1 VNRRAANSCSVL
13 AAFAVL
19 ATGCVVDEGR
29 TRDLRDGRDGRDRGA
44 SAPGQ
49 APGLPDDPIARP
61 VTGGTSVSRVTV
73 SVDAYGPVEYDG
85 LSVPIVSPDGLFI
98 AAQDAPAPPREQ
110 RLAIDVPRPTRPGS
124 YATVSISPLTSGI
137 GGVQTSVEVF
147 DLNAPILLGRDASA
161 EGVLI
166 ESPRPDGSRW
176 IGVAIWTQEAA
187 QVRWLVRN
195 DAVCAHA
202 VFADAGAILYSRRTG
217 PGARFALVH
226 RERDG
231 AERSLT
237 MPDADLVFPLVAPDR
252 RHATCLA
259 VDDSGA
265 ITLLLI
271 DLTTGGTG
279 TPGNEL
285 GAIVRRFDLASSG
298 GIEGAAQIVAAS
310 QSAVSGLSQ
319 SDALAGATTTPTE
332 SALGPILFHPGM
344 DRLAAID
351 ARRRSLIALA
361 PKSVAAVDAGDGR
374 ALCST
379 PDGLV
384 LWTPGGLSG
393 MGAGRGTATR
403 VLSEDYLPRR
413 TASSERPFILLAPT
427 RRSATSLMVFGMAP
441 TASP

>member
-1 VNRRAANSCSVL
+1 MVSPISAKHCVALLVVTVGLC
-13 AAFAVL
+13 
-19 ATGCVVDEGR
+19 GCVVDKER
-29 TRDLRDGRDGRDRGA
+29 TQGLRDQRA
-44 SAPGQ
+44 SEPSE
-49 APGLPDDPIARP
+49 LPEDPLARP
-61 VTGGTSVSRVTV
+61 VLGGTSVSRVTV
-73 SVDAYGPVEYDG
+73 SVDAFGPVNYDG
-85 LSVPIVSPDGLFI
+85 LSVPIVSPDGRFI

-137 GGVQTSVEVF
+137 GGVRTSVEVF
-147 DLNAPILLGRDASA
+147 DLDAPILLGRDASA

-176 IGVAIWTQEAA
+176 IGVATWSQEAA
-187 QVRWLVRN
+187 QIRWLVRN
-195 DAVCAHA
+195 EAVCAHA
-202 VFADAGAILYSRRTG
+202 VFADAGAILYSKRAG
-217 PGARFALVH
+217 PGSRFALVH
-226 RERDG
+226 RQRDG
-231 AERSLT
+231 KERALSL
-237 MPDADLVFPLVAPDR
+237 PDADLVFPLVAPDR

-259 VDDSGA
+259 VGDDGA

-298 GIEGAAQIVAAS
+298 GVEGAAQIVAAS

-319 SDALAGATTTPTE
+319 RDALAGGATPPTE

-344 DRLAAID
+344 DRCAAID
-351 ARRRSLIALA
+351 ASRRSLVALA

-379 PDGLV
+379 PEGLV
-384 LWTPGGLSG
+384 LWTPGPQ
-393 MGAGRGTATR
+393 AGRGTATR

-413 TASSERPFILLAPT
+413 TASGERPFVLLAPT
-427 RRSATSLMVFGMAP
+427 RRSATSLMAFGMAP
-441 TASP
+441 TAAP